1 MEVVLNSLRI
11 GLAGYGEWTRE
22 ALIPSLERDGRAR
35 IVAAAA
41 RTPATRERIRS
52 ELGPQVGLHGDF
64 SDLFGED
71 VDALIVALPSSL
83 HEEGLLAAI
92 ESGLPFFH
100 EPPVANHRDRVR
112 SVLRRLLAAGQ
123 VTHADMELRFI
134 PVVIRAAQRVAEGAI
149 GEPRTAMIRMRGSWS
164 PDPTAGI
171 SLLHSLAPWY
181 VDALNQV
188 LGASPKRVL
197 VQEGRGYPGRMQS
210 YAVTQ
215 LDYAGVWGSFD
226 ANISAVPGM
235 ATTLEVTGTEGDL
248 QTDLFTGEIRVRTL
262 TRPEPEVE
270 TVPALEPYA
279 GWPGMCECVAA
290 FLDAVS
296 GSAPERAGARDVA
309 RSHLVGM
316 AGEDSIDTGTWA
328 EVGRLEDLE

>member
-1 MEVVLNSLRI
+1 MESLRI
-11 GLAGYGEWTRE
+11 ALAGYGEWTRE

-52 ELGPQVGLHGDF
+52 ELGSQVALHSDF
-64 SDLFGED
+64 ADLFDEA
-71 VDALIVALPSSL
+71 VDALILALPSSL
-83 HEEGLLAAI
+83 HAEGLLAAI

-100 EPPVANHRDRVR
+100 EPPVADHRDRVR
-112 SVLRRLLAAGQ
+112 PVLRRLLATEQ

-134 PVVIRAAQRVAEGAI
+134 PVIIRAAQRVAEGAI

-164 PDPTAGI
+164 PDPTSGI
-171 SLLHSLAPWY
+171 SLMHSLSPWY
-181 VDALNQV
+181 IDALDQV

-210 YAVTQ
+210 YALTQ
-215 LDYAGVWGSFD
+215 LDYGGVWGSFD

-235 ATTLEVTGTEGDL
+235 TTTLEVTGTEGDL
-248 QTDLFTGEIRVRTL
+248 QTDLFTAEIRLRTL
-262 TRPEPEVE
+262 TRPEPEIE
-270 TVPALEPYA
+270 RVPALEPYA

-296 GSAPERAGARDVA
+296 GLGPERAGARAVA
-309 RSHLVGM
+309 RSHLAGL
-316 AGEDSIDTGTWA
+316 AGERSIDTGTWA
-328 EVGRLEDLE
+328 EVEGLEDLE